1 MDAVLDLIEE
11 DFKIYKNY
19 MIKNKLFDNIKIKI
33 SNIILYSP
41 NQNNSFVQSFESM
54 YPYSNHD
61 YEKVLQDL
69 YSYINIKDK
78 TWIYTLD
85 HIDEV
90 IIERIKLSLDKDVN
104 LMYLH
109 KSGKELTNLLNKVRN
124 SLAHGNFYI
133 LNNRIVMWNINKYKR
148 VTFFINMRLKDFKY
162 LHDVFMKMI
171 INPNG

>member
-1 MDAVLDLIEE
+1 MDAFLDLIEQ

-41 NQNNSFVQSFESM
+41 NQNNSFVQSFEAI

-69 YSYINIKDK
+69 YSYLNIKDK
-78 TWIYTLD
+78 TRIYTLD

-90 IIERIKLSLDKDVN
+90 TLERIKLSLDKDVN
-104 LMYLH
+104 LMYLQ
-109 KSGKELTNLLNKVRN
+109 KSGKELTNLLNKV
-124 SLAHGNFYI
+124 
-133 LNNRIVMWNINKYKR
+133 
-148 VTFFINMRLKDFKY
+148 
-162 LHDVFMKMI
+162 
-171 INPNG
+171 